1 MMTMLHHMENINR
14 DIFKRNGGT
23 SLVVQWLRL
32 HTSTAG
38 DTGLNPG
45 QGSFESCMVLQKKKN
60 QMEILDLK
68 STILTFTREAPT

>member
-23 SLVVQWLRL
+23 LLVVQWLRL
-32 HTSTAG
+32 YTSTAG

-45 QGSFESCMVLQKKKN
+45 QGSFESCMVLQKKKK
-60 QMEILDLK
+60 MKILDLK
-68 STILTFTREAPT
+68 STVLKFH